1 MYRVLWLACVGL
13 TAISPLSAHEPKLQ
27 NTMKGH
33 SEGVYSVAWSPDG
46 KTLASGSYDETIRL
60 WDVATGKT
68 TATLK
73 TRDGDHVTSVAWR
86 ADGKLLASG
95 SYDKTVRLW
104 DVATAKITA
113 TLDGHTE
120 CVDFVAWSPDG
131 KSLAS
136 IGGGAIKLWD
146 VGTGKNIATIQR
158 KQEWVNSVAWSPDG
172 KSLASGN
179 ADGVVKVRSV
189 ANGMTIASLD
199 AESGLNV
206 LAIAYSPHGKTLA
219 SGNGCTIELWDV
231 VSRKSIDTL
240 KGHSCDL
247 VTYAHGNYA
256 GQYIPAVKSV
266 AFSPDGKTLASGSQD
281 KTIKLWDV
289 RSSKNIATLT
299 GHDGDVESVAFSPD
313 GKTLAS
319 ASDDMTIKL
328 WNVVGTVIIEV
339 PREEQP
345 NKPRTDGGDGAG
357 TGN

>member
-13 TAISPLSAHEPKLQ
+13 TAISSLPAHEPKLQ
-27 NTMKGH
+27 NTMEGH

-46 KTLASGSYDETIRL
+46 KTLASGSYDQTIRL

-73 TRDGDHVTSVAWR
+73 TRGGDHVTSVAWSP
-86 ADGKLLASG
+86 DGKMLASG
-95 SYDKTVRLW
+95 SYDQTIRLW
-104 DVATAKITA
+104 DVATGKTTA
-113 TLDGHTE
+113 TLEGHTE

-136 IGGGAIKLWD
+136 VGGGAIKVWD
-146 VGTGKNIATIQR
+146 VGTGKNVATIQGN
-158 KQEWVNSVAWSPDG
+158 QEWVNSVAWSPDG

-189 ANGMTIASLD
+189 ANGRTIASLD

-206 LAIAYSPHGKTLA
+206 LAITYSPDGKTLA
-219 SGNGCTIELWDV
+219 SGDGCTIELWDV
-231 VSRKSIDTL
+231 TSHKSIHTL

-247 VTYAHGNYA
+247 VTYGHGNFG

-266 AFSPDGKTLASGSQD
+266 AFSSDGKTLASGSQD

-289 RSSKNIATLT
+289 TSGRSITTLA
-299 GHDGDVESVAFSPD
+299 GHSGAVESVAFSPD

-319 ASDDMTIKL
+319 ASDDKAIKL
-328 WNVVGTVIIEV
+328 WAVGV
-339 PREEQP
+339 
-345 NKPRTDGGDGAG
+345 AALG
-357 TGN
+357 TR